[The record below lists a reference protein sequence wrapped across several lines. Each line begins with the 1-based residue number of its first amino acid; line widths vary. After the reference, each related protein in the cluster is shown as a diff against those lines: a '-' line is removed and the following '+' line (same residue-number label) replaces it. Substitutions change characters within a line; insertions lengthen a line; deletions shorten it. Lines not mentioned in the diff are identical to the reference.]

1 MRRWG
6 WRGCRARGFR
16 AGRCR
21 GRQSSVPA
29 HMSGDSQGAAAA
41 NLMVSCPLFGPSL
54 RLMDAPDYSPNCWA
68 WQSWAPCR
76 MVPVAVTW
84 QG

>member
-1 MRRWG
+1 
-6 WRGCRARGFR
+6 
-16 AGRCR
+16 
-21 GRQSSVPA
+21 
-29 HMSGDSQGAAAA
+29 MSGDSQGAAAA